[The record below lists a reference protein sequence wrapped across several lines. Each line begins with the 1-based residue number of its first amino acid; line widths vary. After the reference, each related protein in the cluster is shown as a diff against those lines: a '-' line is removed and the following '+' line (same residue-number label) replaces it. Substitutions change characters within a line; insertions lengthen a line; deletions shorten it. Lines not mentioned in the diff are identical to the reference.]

1 MVTKYCLFCGNPIL
15 SPDRRRKYCSDKC
28 YEEAH
33 RIQCRENFRRRYAD
47 PVKHEQELARY
58 KRYDREVRV
67 RPPKTAKK

>member
-1 MVTKYCLFCGNPIL
+1 MIVTHCLFCGNPIVH
-15 SPDRRRKYCSDKC
+15 PDRKRKYCSDEC
-28 YEEAH
+28 YKEAH
-33 RIQCRENFRRRYAD
+33 RIYCRENFRRRYAD